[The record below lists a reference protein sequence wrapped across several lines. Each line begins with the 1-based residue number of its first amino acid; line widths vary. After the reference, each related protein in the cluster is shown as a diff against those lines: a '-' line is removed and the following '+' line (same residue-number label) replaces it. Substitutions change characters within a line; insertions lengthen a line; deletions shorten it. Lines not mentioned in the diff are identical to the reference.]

1 MCIDDKSALIE
12 EVGAMVKIEHNF
24 LDSISFGE
32 SGGDSDW
39 KLTEREIAEPSKN
52 VRDISILMIGM

>member
-1 MCIDDKSALIE
+1 MNSILDLVS
-12 EVGAMVKIEHNF
+12 VG
-24 LDSISFGE
+24 DPC
-32 SGGDSDW
+32 GGGSDW

>member
-32 SGGDSDW
+32 PSGGSDW

>member
-1 MCIDDKSALIE
+1 
-12 EVGAMVKIEHNF
+12 MVKIEHNF

-32 SGGDSDW
+32 PGGGSDW

-52 VRDISILMIGM
+52 GQDISILMIGM